1 MQLERDKNRTSTSDL
16 RLWHCS
22 YLISCP
28 TSSFARLRVH
38 TQRRYYE
45 RRKDFKHDEGKA
57 NALESIGFVLFAK
70 NGRTSNK
77 SDGSVEKEDV

>member
-70 NGRTSNK
+70 TKKNADKNEEE
-77 SDGSVEKEDV
+77 DSVE